1 MIDDIYFSLWRK
13 QIDALNIEF
22 DYMFEVIQNYNNNKQ
37 WVTRTAGKI

>member
-22 DYMFEVIQNYNNNKQ
+22 DYMFEVIQIYNNNKN
-37 WVTRTAGKI
+37 WVYVKN